1 MAWPDDRDLPIDVDA
16 AFGADVHADPGTWS
30 WTGLSSR
37 LRAVPISL
45 RAGKSGS
52 NSQVSPGTCAVT
64 LVNDDAALTPLH
76 PVSPYWPN
84 VELGTPVRVR
94 LRRVEDAFGRTT
106 SGNSWGTA
114 DSGEAW
120 SVGGSG
126 ASVSGGVARHSH
138 TDVGN
143 VRTTTQPVSLTDS
156 EQVVDVAP
164 SALLTGA
171 ALVTG
176 FVFRH
181 VGGQQFYWLRCEFN
195 AGGTTVM
202 LKISRYT
209 AAGGYVDL
217 ATLNPVPSLTYA
229 ANTYLRVRA
238 SVVGTRMAI
247 KVWPAAGTEPAGW
260 QLTATDSVI
269 TAPGKVG
276 LQSWLVGGNSNT
288 LPVVAQHKGYTVYVD
303 RFSGHADQW
312 EPTYIPTGV
321 VGEMASAVRITA
333 SGILRRVQQ
342 GAQAALSPL
351 RRTIAASNPVAYW
364 PGEDGVLASQA
375 GSATS
380 GAAALAVTGTV
391 EFTPVGDYTIF
402 TGTTTRYGTTAV
414 ANLKAGGGLRA
425 RLTPEAT
432 ALTAAAWTVGVV
444 MQVDTLST
452 LSADVVVMEWET
464 AGGTYARW
472 QLKVTTT
479 SRTQVIGI
487 TSGGSSTL
495 LIDTGSATPEFAQ
508 YAASASITGGT
519 VTVTLYRGNNTPVT
533 TTFGGTL
540 GGVSSMAVN
549 PTGATSTGEMPAG
562 HLAVWAVGAFPLERG
577 AYFDSYGGLVREVRR
592 SWLNEAATDRLARVC
607 AEDGIALNMP
617 AVPAD
622 AVQRMSWQPTAT
634 SADLRQEC
642 EAVDGGLLYESG
654 FGLGYLPR
662 SARYNQ
668 PTTLTIDLA
677 TYAVEK
683 GAPSPLVPVYDDQII
698 RNEWTVERREGSF
711 AVASDPT
718 SQRRGVY
725 ADSVELN
732 LAADD
737 QLPGQAAWRVHL
749 TREPDLREQ
758 TFPIDLAANPDL
770 LDGWLSCQV
779 GSRIVRTN
787 PPAQHRPGAV
797 DRLVMGWTETI
808 GPRSWLV
815 QVVPAQAK
823 PWDVAT
829 ADGPQRAAADG
840 SALGSAL
847 GASGMTAVIASTPEN
862 GPWTQN
868 PANFPLDIRV
878 GGEQVTASAI
888 QPGLRDNFGRTT
900 PGWGN
905 PDIGP
910 AWVAPVS
917 GSHVNGAL
925 GVFDIKTPSHA
936 TCPSLHVDFDIVVR
950 YIRLTATPSGNNAE
964 FHVEMRYVDAA
975 NLVAARLFATPS
987 GSLTFNI
994 ESRSGGVA
1002 VPASPVFP
1010 AVPGAT
1016 ATTAVSL
1023 QFQGRGNVLRLR
1035 VWPNGQS
1042 PPDWQ
1047 HVVTANHVAVGSVRL
1062 TGEVYGGNTNVAPY
1076 WLEWDGIEMSNP
1088 QVATLSARGVNGVQR
1103 AWPAGTEV
1111 NVWQPAV
1118 AGL

>member
-1 MAWPDDRDLPIDVDA
+1 MWPDDRDLPIDVDA
-16 AFGADVHADPGTWS
+16 AFGADVNADPATWS
-30 WTGLSSR
+30 WTSLASR

-76 PVSPYWPN
+76 PISPYWPN

-120 SVGGSG
+120 SVGGTG

-156 EQVVDVAP
+156 EQVVDIAP

-195 AGGTTVM
+195 AGGTTVT

-217 ATLNPVPSLTYA
+217 ATLSPVPSLTYA

-247 KVWPAAGTEPAGW
+247 KAWPVAGTEPAGW

-276 LQSWLVGGNSNT
+276 LQSWLVSGNSNT
-288 LPVVAQHKGYTVYVD
+288 LPVAALHKNYTVYVD

-321 VGEMASAVRITA
+321 VGQVASAVRITA

-342 GAQAALSPL
+342 GNQAALSPL

-375 GSATS
+375 GSAMS
-380 GAAALAVTGTV
+380 GAQSLAVAGTV

-402 TGTTTRYGTTAV
+402 SGTTTRYGTTAV
-414 ANLKAGGGLRA
+414 ANLKAGGSLRA
-425 RLTPEAT
+425 RLTPTGT

-472 QLKVTTT
+472 QVKVTTT
-479 SRTQVIGI
+479 LRTQVVGI
-487 TSGGSSTL
+487 TAGGSSTL
-495 LIDTGSATPEFAQ
+495 LIDVGSATPEFTQ
-508 YAASASITGGT
+508 YAASASISGGT

-549 PTGATSTGEMPAG
+549 PTGSTSTGEMPAG
-562 HLAVWAVGAFPLERG
+562 HLAVWAAGAFPLERG
-577 AYFDSYGGLVREVRR
+577 AFFDSYGGLVREVRR
-592 SWLNEAATDRLARVC
+592 SWLGEVATDRLARVC
-607 AEDGIALNMP
+607 AEDGITLNMP

-622 AVQRMSWQPTAT
+622 AVQRMGWQPTAT

-642 EAVDGGLLYESG
+642 EAVDGGLLYEAG

-662 SARYNQ
+662 VARYNQ
-668 PTTLTIDLA
+668 PVALTVDLA
-677 TYAVEK
+677 TYAVEE
-683 GAPSPLVPVYDDQII
+683 GAASPLVPVYDDQNI

-711 AVASDPT
+711 AVAADAD

-725 ADSVELN
+725 PDSVELN
-732 LAADD
+732 LDSDD

-749 TREPDLREQ
+749 TSDPDLREQ
-758 TFPIDLAANPDL
+758 SFPIDLAANPTL
-770 LDGWLSCQV
+770 IDGWLSCRV

-787 PPAQHRPGAV
+787 PPAQHRPGSL
-797 DRLVMGWTETI
+797 DRIALGWSETI
-808 GPRSWLV
+808 GPRSWQV
-815 QVVPAQAK
+815 QVIPELAT
-823 PWDVAT
+823 PWDVGVYDGASRYDTTGSELAAPFT
-829 ADGPQRAAADG
+829 AGVDTVISVSGPVWSDADLPFDVECAGLRLTVTAVGGAGPQG
-840 SALGSAL
+840 F
-847 GASGMTAVIASTPEN
+847 N
-862 GPWTQN
+862 
-868 PANFPLDIRV
+868 
-878 GGEQVTASAI
+878 VTAY
-888 QPGLRDNFGRTT
+888 L
-900 PGWGN
+900 
-905 PDIGP
+905 P
-910 AWVAPVS
+910 A
-917 GSHVNGAL
+917 
-925 GVFDIKTPSHA
+925 GVTKSI
-936 TCPSLHVDFDIVVR
+936 
-950 YIRLTATPSGNNAE
+950 
-964 FHVEMRYVDAA
+964 
-975 NLVAARLFATPS
+975 
-987 GSLTFNI
+987 
-994 ESRSGGVA
+994 
-1002 VPASPVFP
+1002 
-1010 AVPGAT
+1010 
-1016 ATTAVSL
+1016 
-1023 QFQGRGNVLRLR
+1023 
-1035 VWPNGQS
+1035 
-1042 PPDWQ
+1042 
-1047 HVVTANHVAVGSVRL
+1047 
-1062 TGEVYGGNTNVAPY
+1062 
-1076 WLEWDGIEMSNP
+1076 
-1088 QVATLSARGVNGVQR
+1088 
-1103 AWPAGTEV
+1103 PAGTPV
-1111 NVWQPAV
+1111 RLWQPAV
-1118 AGL
+1118 YAL